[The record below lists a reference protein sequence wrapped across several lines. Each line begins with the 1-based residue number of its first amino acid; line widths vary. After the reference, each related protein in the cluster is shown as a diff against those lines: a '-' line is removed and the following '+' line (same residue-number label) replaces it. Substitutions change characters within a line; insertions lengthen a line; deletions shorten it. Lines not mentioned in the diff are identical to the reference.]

1 MVINNKSLL
10 KGEIYIFRYPQS
22 QPAEH
27 FQAFSIIF
35 STIIIFCFPSRIAI
49 MALTGEMAQR
59 EKTAAP
65 VLFNKEEIRKELP
78 LIVHNTIYIPIY

>member
-59 EKTAAP
+59 EKT
-65 VLFNKEEIRKELP
+65 VLVNKEEIRKELP